1 MVSTFPRRGKFPNA
15 SLTPAAPYS
24 FPLYFYSQA
33 TSTGPYSPSELVAG
47 SYKMK
52 IAQKNQKDANG
63 RRAVVIASCGAG
75 STSIYISD
83 TKPYH
88 LTYDN
93 KDAKKKEQFGS
104 FYLCEGNGY
113 GDDLFYRS
121 ADETTPKDCGEVVF
135 YPEW

>member
-1 MVSTFPRRGKFPNA
+1 M
-15 SLTPAAPYS
+15 AAGD
-24 FPLYFYSQA
+24 F
-33 TSTGPYSPSELVAG
+33 
-47 SYKMK
+47 KMT
-52 IAQKNQKDANG
+52 IAQKNQKDDKG
-63 RRAVVIASCGAG
+63 RRAVVMANCGAG

-104 FYLCEGNGY
+104 FYLCKGDGY
-113 GDDLFYRS
+113 GDSLFYRS
-121 ADETTPKDCGEVVF
+121 ADETTPDECGEVIF

>member
-1 MVSTFPRRGKFPNA
+1 
-15 SLTPAAPYS
+15 
-24 FPLYFYSQA
+24 
-33 TSTGPYSPSELVAG
+33 
-47 SYKMK
+47 MK
-52 IAQKNQKDANG
+52 IAQKNQKDDKG
-63 RRAVVIASCGAG
+63 RRAVFMASCGAG

-104 FYLCEGNGY
+104 FYLCGNSKTGDRYSY
-113 GDDLFYRS
+113 GDALFYRS
-121 ADETTPKDCGEVVF
+121 ADEKTPKECGEVIF